1 MDAERWK
8 LLEELFEQASELPV
22 HERPTFIDAKS
33 AGDNWLRTKL
43 EQLLS
48 GQDNASQFFS
58 SFKDDIFLAG
68 FSPNEVPGP
77 EDHPYIGTSI
87 GPYKIVAVLGMGG
100 MGEVFEGVDTRL
112 DRQVA
117 LKFLSD
123 HYLRDEIARKRFI
136 SEARAASRLD
146 HPHIAT
152 VYDVSQTDA
161 GRPFIAMQ
169 CCLGGTL
176 QDLIYRMPLP
186 ISDVVQYVLQIANG
200 LSAAHEAGIIH
211 RDIKPGNLLFT
222 SSGSIKIVDFGLAR
236 VEGQESL
243 TQAGKAMG
251 TAAYMA
257 PEQVRGEEL
266 DPRADI
272 WSLGVILYEMLVRQR
287 PFRGDSITAILYSVT
302 EKEPVPI
309 SALRPGIP
317 IQLQHIVAKALQ
329 KDREL
334 RYPDTQALIKDLEDV
349 RDSRQTVS
357 KPILQYPPERF
368 GSTSQTVEI
377 QAVHSD
383 KAPVSILIVD
393 DEPNLELLLRQFFKR
408 RMPNGPWPLEFAE
421 NGEVALKKIE
431 ENPDIALV
439 LTDIQ
444 MPVMDGLTLLSHLS
458 KLPRIHK
465 SIVISAYGDIKNIR
479 EAMNRGAYDFV
490 IKPIDFEDLQQTIL
504 KTTREIHRQRSAS
517 QTALSL
523 QSLKNEIELAHSI
536 QTTLLPPPLSPS
548 SHIAVHAF
556 LDATPNMQGDFY
568 DYFWLDSQRFGFF
581 VGDVAAT
588 GFTSAMYMA
597 MGRTLLKADAQ
608 RGLSPEACMKALN
621 TYLSLEY
628 HGDFYITAFYGI
640 LDIKTGTLSYCN
652 AGHNPPYLLS
662 ANKEVQEIT
671 WDGSIAIGVDTAANY
686 TLHTVQLN
694 PGDALMLVTDGI
706 FKVLNP
712 DGKLYTEDNIFK
724 TLRSSSSFEPV
735 RLINTLIRDITHFA
749 DENDLPD
756 DVALLALKYL
766 KKS

>member
-1 MDAERWK
+1 MEAERWN
-8 LLEELFEQASELPV
+8 LLEALFEQASELPAK
-22 HERPTFIDAKS
+22 EREQFIKEKS
-33 AGDNWLRTKL
+33 ANDEWLLTQL
-43 EQLLS
+43 EKLLS
-48 GQDNASQFFS
+48 SQENASQFFNT
-58 SFKDDIFLAG
+58 FKDDIFLAG
-68 FSPNEVPGP
+68 FSPGDKPDQES
-77 EDHPYIGTSI
+77 HPYIGTSI
-87 GPYKIVAVLGMGG
+87 GPYKVVAVLGRGG

-123 HYLRDEIARKRFI
+123 QYLRDEIARKRFI

-152 VYDVSQTDA
+152 VYDVSQTDS
-161 GRPFIAMQ
+161 GRPYIAMQ
-169 CCLGGTL
+169 CCLGGSL
-176 QDLIYRMPLP
+176 QDLITRMPLS
-186 ISDVVQYVLQIANG
+186 ISDVVQYVMQVAHG
-200 LSAAHEAGIIH
+200 LEAAHKAGIIH

-236 VEGQESL
+236 IEGQESL
-243 TQAGKAMG
+243 TQAGRAMG

-266 DPRADI
+266 DPRVDI

-287 PFRGDSITAILYSVT
+287 PFRGDSITSILYAVT
-302 EKEPVPI
+302 EKEPVPV

-317 IQLQHIVAKALQ
+317 IQLQHVVAKALQ
-329 KDREL
+329 KNRDL
-334 RYPDTQALIKDLEDV
+334 RYSDIPSLIKDLEDV

-357 KPILQYPPERF
+357 KPIIQYPPERF
-368 GSTSQTVEI
+368 GSHQETVEVKTI
-377 QAVHSD
+377 PDSN
-383 KAPVSILIVD
+383 PVSILIVD

-421 NGEVALKKIE
+421 NGEIALKKIE

-458 KLPRIHK
+458 KLTRIHK

-490 IKPIDFEDLQQTIL
+490 IKPLDFEDLQQTIL
-504 KTTREIHRQRSAS
+504 KTTREIHRQRSAN

-536 QTTLLPPPLSPS
+536 QTTLLPAPLSGS

-556 LDATPNMQGDFY
+556 LDATPSMQGDFY
-568 DYFWLDSQRFGFF
+568 DYFWLDSERFGFF
-581 VGDVAAT
+581 IGDVAAT

-640 LDIKTGTLSYCN
+640 LNIKTGTLCYCN
-652 AGHNPPYLLS
+652 AGHNSPYLLS
-662 ANKEVQEIT
+662 ANNEVEEIT

-686 TLHTVQLN
+686 ALHTAQLN

-706 FKVLNP
+706 FKVLNT
-712 DGKLYTEDNIFK
+712 DGKLYTENNLLKSFK
-724 TLRSSSSFEPV
+724 ASSSLDPP
-735 RLINTLIRDITHFA
+735 RLISRLIRDITNFA
-749 DENDLPD
+749 EENDLPD

-766 KKS
+766 KKG

>member
-1 MDAERWK
+1 MEAERWN
-8 LLEELFEQASELPV
+8 LLEALFEQASELPAK
-22 HERPTFIDAKS
+22 EREQFIKEKS
-33 AGDNWLRTKL
+33 ANDEWLLTQL
-43 EQLLS
+43 EKLLS
-48 GQDNASQFFS
+48 SQENASQFFNT
-58 SFKDDIFLAG
+58 FKDDIFLAG
-68 FSPNEVPGP
+68 FSPGDKPDHES
-77 EDHPYIGTSI
+77 HPYIGTSI
-87 GPYKIVAVLGMGG
+87 GPYKVVSVLGRGG

-123 HYLRDEIARKRFI
+123 QYLRDEIARKRFI

-152 VYDVSQTDA
+152 VYDVSQTDS
-161 GRPFIAMQ
+161 GRPYIAMQ
-169 CCLGGTL
+169 CCLGGSL
-176 QDLIYRMPLP
+176 QDLITRMPLS
-186 ISDVVQYVLQIANG
+186 ISDVVQYVMQVAHG
-200 LSAAHEAGIIH
+200 LEAAHKAGIIH

-243 TQAGKAMG
+243 TQAGRAMG

-266 DPRADI
+266 DPRVDI

-287 PFRGDSITAILYSVT
+287 PFRGDSITSILYAVT

-317 IQLQHIVAKALQ
+317 IQLQHVVAKALQ
-329 KDREL
+329 KNRDL
-334 RYPDTQALIKDLEDV
+334 RYSDIPSLIKDLEDV

-357 KPILQYPPERF
+357 KPIIQYPPERF
-368 GSTSQTVEI
+368 GSHSQTVE
-377 QAVHSD
+377 VKTTPDSN
-383 KAPVSILIVD
+383 PVSILIVD

-421 NGEVALKKIE
+421 NGEIALKKIE

-458 KLPRIHK
+458 KLTRIHK

-490 IKPIDFEDLQQTIL
+490 IKPLDFEDLKQTIL
-504 KTTREIHRQRSAS
+504 KTTREIHRLRSAS

-536 QTTLLPPPLSPS
+536 QTTLLPAPLSGS
-548 SHIAVHAF
+548 SYIAVHAF
-556 LDATPNMQGDFY
+556 LDATPSMQGDFY
-568 DYFWLDSQRFGFF
+568 DYFWLDSERFGFF
-581 VGDVAAT
+581 IGDVAAT

-628 HGDFYITAFYGI
+628 HGDFYVTAFYGI
-640 LDIKTGTLSYCN
+640 LNIKTGTLCYCN
-652 AGHNPPYLLS
+652 AGHNPPYLLT
-662 ANKEVQEIT
+662 ANNEVKEIT
-671 WDGSIAIGVDTAANY
+671 WDGSIAIGIDTAANY
-686 TLHTVQLN
+686 TLHTAQLI

-706 FKVLNP
+706 FKVLNT
-712 DGKLYTEDNIFK
+712 DGKLYTENNLLKSLKGSPSLD
-724 TLRSSSSFEPV
+724 PP
-735 RLINTLIRDITHFA
+735 RLISQLIRDMTDFA
-749 DENDLPD
+749 EENDLPD

-766 KKS
+766 KKG